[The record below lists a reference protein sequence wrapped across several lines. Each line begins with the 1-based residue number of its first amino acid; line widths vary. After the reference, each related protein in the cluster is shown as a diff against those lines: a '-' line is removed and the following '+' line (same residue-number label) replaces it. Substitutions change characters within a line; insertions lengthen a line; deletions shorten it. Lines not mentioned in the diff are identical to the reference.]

1 MAHQVASL
9 VTSLVF
15 VRLPST
21 AGKLPYPTI
30 SSPTVTVSILLL
42 AEVALLHKA
51 ARSDMA
57 AEPTNWLVE
66 VLFGCC

>member
-21 AGKLPYPTI
+21 AGKLPSPTI
-30 SSPTVTVSILLL
+30 ASTTVTVSILLL

-51 ARSDMA
+51 ASSDMA
-57 AEPTNWLVE
+57 AERRNWLVE
-66 VLFGCC
+66 V